1 MVRAHK
7 VYCVKALDYDPSAP
21 RRAANLSVNADL
33 LRIARHLRI
42 NLSRELERRLT
53 EIVTQYRRAQWLKEN
68 RKAIEAY
75 NAHVERHGVFSD
87 GLRSF

>member
-1 MVRAHK
+1 M
-7 VYCVKALDYDPSAP
+7 KALTYDSSAP

-33 LRIARHLRI
+33 LRIARRLRV
-42 NLSRELERRLT
+42 NLSRELERRLA
-53 EIVTQYRRAQWLKEN
+53 EIVAQHRRARWLEEN
-68 RKAIEAY
+68 RDAIDSY